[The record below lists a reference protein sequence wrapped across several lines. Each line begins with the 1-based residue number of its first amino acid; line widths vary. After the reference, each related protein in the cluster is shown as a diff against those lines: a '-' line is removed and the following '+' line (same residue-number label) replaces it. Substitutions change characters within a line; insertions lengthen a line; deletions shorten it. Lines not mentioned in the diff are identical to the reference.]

1 MTTSAGFACCEK
13 RFFER
18 MLEFGWAPTVV
29 FDIGAAHG
37 SWSSVIAEAL
47 PEARFELFEPLAT
60 VDAEYRERL
69 DETLREHPGFRLHEF
84 ALGDRNGEAEFWRM
98 PSAVGSSLL
107 SAGAPLEE
115 RIRVPVRRLDDAV
128 AALGLPQPQLIKMD
142 VQGGE
147 ALVIKGGVRTVMQ
160 ADMLHL
166 ETWLRRGYG
175 KTTPLLTEL
184 MEGLRPLGFVLVHL
198 GDFYREGHQELA
210 SVDAFFA
217 HARLVERLRES
228 GAGFPWPASWEG

>member
-1 MTTSAGFACCEK
+1 MPTSAGFACCEK

-37 SWSSVIAEAL
+37 SWSAAIAEVL
-47 PEARFELFEPLAT
+47 PRARFELFEPLAP
-60 VDAEYRERL
+60 VDAEYREKL
-69 DETLREHPGFRLHEF
+69 DENLREHPRFRLHEF
-84 ALGDRNGEAEFWRM
+84 ALGDRNGEAEFRRT
-98 PSAVGSSLL
+98 PNSVASSLL
-107 SAGAPLEE
+107 ADGAPQEQL
-115 RIRVPVRRLDDAV
+115 IRVPVRRLDDAV
-128 AALGLPQPQLIKMD
+128 VALGLPQPQLIKMD

-147 ALVIKGGVRTVMQ
+147 ALVIRGGVRTVMQ

-184 MEGLRPLGFVLVHL
+184 IEGLRPLGFVLVHL

-217 HARLVERLRES
+217 HARLIERQRAD
-228 GAGFPWPASWEG
+228 GAGFPWPASWEA